1 VHNSRNYGVLMF
13 GRVVFRAT
21 EYRHFVRY
29 QLR

>member
-1 VHNSRNYGVLMF
+1 MF